1 MFQNEKHFS
10 VALTE
15 SKKISPICKK
25 TLLEAFK
32 LIKIDIS
39 NSYLD
44 YLMNKML
51 QEAKNIRFI
60 EPKHFFLVL
69 KRKENETNP
78 DEEIFDDNL
87 ASSEQNPNIF
97 QRGNFEES
105 QSQQNPELKE
115 SKNLK
120 E

>member
-1 MFQNEKHFS
+1 MSQNEKHFS
-10 VALTE
+10 VALIE

-25 TLLEAFK
+25 TLLETFK

-51 QEAKNIRFI
+51 AEARTIRNI

-69 KRKENETNP
+69 KRKDQSHL
-78 DEEIFDDNL
+78 DEEVLDDNL
-87 ASSEQNPNIF
+87 IVNSEQNALLQSENN
-97 QRGNFEES
+97 GSS
-105 QSQQNPELKE
+105 QNNENKNTKE
-115 SKNLK
+115 FF
-120 E
+120 

>member
-1 MFQNEKHFS
+1 VAQNEKHFS

-51 QEAKNIRFI
+51 SEAKALRDI

-69 KRKENETNP
+69 KRKEQENNA
-78 DEEIFDDNL
+78 DEEIFDENL
-87 ASSEQNPNIF
+87 ASSEQNQF
-97 QRGNFEES
+97 VQSDNFVVS
-105 QSQQNPELKE
+105 QNVENKDKKPQIE
-115 SKNLK
+115 
-120 E
+120 